1 MLRFVDEWTAR
12 VAAMAKQMLDN
23 YSKRLSGISKQKT
36 LTFEVV
42 SEPRERFPITLSTQI
57 QSFISYLVD

>member
-1 MLRFVDEWTAR
+1 LLRFVDEWTAR